1 MKIPFTKMQGL
12 GNDFMVVD
20 CTEKDLRLKPKLI
33 KKLSDRNFGVGFDQ
47 LLLVEKPSAKEM
59 DFHYRIFNT
68 DGTEVEHC
76 GNGARCFAAFVREKG
91 LSDKNSINVSTINRN
106 LKLTTHND
114 GEISVD
120 MGHPEFDPSKIP
132 FLSDSNLN
140 NYERFIEISG
150 EKKTIS
156 FFALSMG
163 NPHAV
168 VCVEDLANTA
178 VKDIGEALGS
188 HPDFTEGVNVGFM
201 EILAKDKI
209 RLRVFERGTGETLAC
224 GSGACAAVV
233 AGRLLKKL
241 NSRVMVNLPGGQ
253 LTVCWNL
260 SSSVIMKGPTQTVYE
275 GMIEI

>member
-1 MKIPFTKMQGL
+1 MKIPFTKMHGL

-20 CTEKDLRLKPKLI
+20 CTEKDLGLKPQLI

-47 LLLVEKPSAKEM
+47 LLLVEKASAKEM

-106 LKLTTHND
+106 LKLTTHDD

-120 MGHPEFDPSKIP
+120 MGRPEFDPSKIP
-132 FLSDSNLN
+132 FLSDSKLN
-140 NYERFIEISG
+140 KYERFIKISG

-201 EILAKDKI
+201 EILSRDKI
-209 RLRVFERGTGETLAC
+209 RLRVFERGAGETLAC

-233 AGRLLKKL
+233 AGRLLEKL
-241 NSRVMVNLPGGQ
+241 NSEVMVNLAGGQ

-275 GMIEI
+275 GIIEI

>member
-1 MKIPFTKMQGL
+1 MKIPFTKMHGL

-20 CTEKDLRLKPKLI
+20 CTERDLELKPRLI

-47 LLLVEKPSAKEM
+47 LLLVEKALAKEM

-76 GNGARCFAAFVREKG
+76 GNGARCFATFVRDKG
-91 LSDKNSINVSTINRN
+91 LSDKNLINVSTINRN
-106 LKLTTHND
+106 LKLTLHDD

-120 MGHPEFDPSKIP
+120 MGRPEFNPSKIP
-132 FLSDSNLN
+132 FSCDSRLN
-140 NYERFIEISG
+140 THERSIEISG
-150 EKKTIS
+150 KKIAIS
-156 FFALSMG
+156 FSALSMG

-188 HPDFTEGVNVGFM
+188 HPDFAEGVNVGFM
-201 EILAKDKI
+201 EILSRDKI
-209 RLRVFERGTGETLAC
+209 QLRVFERGTGETLAC

-233 AGRLLKKL
+233 VGRLREKL
-241 NSRVMVNLPGGQ
+241 NSKVMVNLPGGQ
-253 LTVCWNL
+253 LTVCWDL

-275 GMIEI
+275 GKIEI